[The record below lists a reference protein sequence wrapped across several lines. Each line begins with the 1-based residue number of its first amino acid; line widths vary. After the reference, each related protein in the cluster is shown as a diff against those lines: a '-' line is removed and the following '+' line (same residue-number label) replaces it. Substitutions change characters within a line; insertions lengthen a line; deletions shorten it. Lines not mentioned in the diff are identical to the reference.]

1 MKKNSWIVFLLLLCL
16 MGCTLQSNKQNENQE
31 DVVEKDTA
39 YMIKPFLRDGITYI
53 CKDPIIKSYLIDYNY
68 SPPQKYELNQITAK
82 IQGNRV
88 IVGTDCYTTHII
100 KSGTFWKIEKQGNS
114 CSFPQTNLA
123 ISETDIGEVR
133 IAEVDGI
140 LEDFCVLEIKYGNY
154 EASTVYPSNYC
165 KLPQERISQYAR

>member
-1 MKKNSWIVFLLLLCL
+1 

-123 ISETDIGEVR
+123 ILETDIGEVR

-140 LEDFCVLEIKYGNY
+140 LEDFCILEIKYGNY